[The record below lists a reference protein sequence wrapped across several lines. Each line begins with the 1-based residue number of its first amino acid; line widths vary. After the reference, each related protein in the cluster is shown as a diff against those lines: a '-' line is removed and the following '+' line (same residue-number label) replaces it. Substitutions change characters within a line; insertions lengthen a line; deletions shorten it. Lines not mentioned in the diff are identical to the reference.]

1 MGDLQT
7 VYCIPIDESGDDI
20 KEDAAITLPLD
31 NIYSKQEST
40 NTMLRM
46 LLNFVGM
53 SVMILITMFGTP
65 YVYKIFIADIISNVK
80 WTDTDGKEYDKIG
93 RLKTS
98 EKWAFIIILFTG
110 VLMLGGQDQFGPVTG
125 LFLITLLFIAF
136 ARIYFEKKFSSD
148 PSNEN
153 DFYAK
158 MLNIASTKDKID
170 PESFMY
176 PIKVIFMGTK
186 WYEQKDGEKE
196 KKESFR
202 WVLIGVLYLFISSF
216 SYYYPTSLWPVFIW
230 LPLYLTSFIHS
241 MSPNSSI
248 EDIPEKK

>member
-20 KEDAAITLPLD
+20 KEDAALTLPLD

-53 SVMILITMFGTP
+53 SVMILITMFGSP
-65 YVYKIFIADIISNVK
+65 YVYKIFIADIISNVE
-80 WTDTDGKEYDKIG
+80 WTDADGKEYDKIG

-98 EKWAFIIILFTG
+98 EKWAFGIILFTG

-136 ARIYFEKKFSSD
+136 ARIYFEKKFNSD
-148 PSNEN
+148 ASNEN

-158 MLNIASTKDKID
+158 MLNIKENIEDKID
-170 PESFMY
+170 PENFMY
-176 PIKVIFMGTK
+176 PIKVIFTGTK
-186 WYEQKDGEKE
+186 WYEKKEGED
-196 KKESFR
+196 KKESLK
-202 WVLIGVLYLFISSF
+202 WVLICGLYLFILSF
-216 SYYYPTSLWPVFIW
+216 SYYYPPSLWPVLIW

>member
-7 VYCIPIDESGDDI
+7 VYCVPIDESGDDV
-20 KEDAAITLPLD
+20 KEDAALTLPLD

-53 SVMILITMFGTP
+53 SIMILITMFGTP

-80 WTDTDGKEYDKIG
+80 WTDTDKKEHDKIA
-93 RLKTS
+93 RLKTC
-98 EKWAFIIILFTG
+98 EKWAFGIILFTG
-110 VLMLGGQDQFGPVTG
+110 ICMLSGQDQFGPVTG
-125 LFLITLLFIAF
+125 LFLVTLLFIAF
-136 ARIYFEKKFSSD
+136 ARIYFEKKFNSNS
-148 PSNEN
+148 SNEN

-158 MLNIASTKDKID
+158 MLNIKTIEGKID

-176 PIKVIFMGTK
+176 PIKIIFMGTT
-186 WYEQKDGEKE
+186 WYEQREGGEKQ
-196 KKESFR
+196 KSFK
-202 WVLIGVLYLFISSF
+202 LILIFILYLFILAF
-216 SYYYPTSLWPVFIW
+216 YSYYPISLWPVLIW

-241 MSPNSSI
+241 MCPNPSI
-248 EDIPEKK
+248 EDILSK